1 MTRVK
6 LCGVTRLREARLAVE
21 LGAWA
26 VGLVFHPDS
35 PRACPLGMAADI
47 GAELHREVALTGVFR
62 NAPLDDV
69 IRTAA
74 RARLSIL
81 QLHGDEGPAY
91 CAAAAQRTG
100 CAIMKAARVRGGAD
114 VRGLAAFREADFHLL
129 DTYSA
134 RLPGGTG
141 ETFDWGLVR
150 RHRTGR
156 VPLVLAGG
164 LTPENVGEAVEIVRP
179 WGVDTASGTES
190 RPGRKDLGRVRE
202 FFAAVEA
209 ASAAAQARPDDTP
222 EERESERET
231 LARPATS
238 RSAARLVG

>member
-6 LCGVTRLREARLAVE
+6 LCGVTRLREARLAAE

-26 VGLVFHPDS
+26 VGLVFYPES
-35 PRACPLGMAADI
+35 PRACPLGMASDI
-47 GAELHREVALTGVFR
+47 GAELSREVALTGVFR

-69 IRTAA
+69 VRTAA
-74 RARLSIL
+74 KARLSIL
-81 QLHGDEGPAY
+81 QLHGDEGPTY

-100 CAIMKAARVRGGAD
+100 CAIMKVARVSGAADIRG
-114 VRGLAAFREADFHLL
+114 VAAFREADYHLL
-129 DTYSA
+129 DTHSA
-134 RLPGGTG
+134 HAPGGTG
-141 ETFDWGLVR
+141 ETFDWSLVR

-202 FFAAVEA
+202 FFAAVEV

>member
-6 LCGVTRLREARLAVE
+6 LCGITRLRDARLGAE

-26 VGLVFHPDS
+26 VGLIFHAES

-129 DTYSA
+129 DTHST

-141 ETFDWGLVR
+141 ETFDWELVG

-164 LTPENVGEAVEIVRP
+164 LTPENVGEAIETVRP

-190 RPGRKDLGRVRE
+190 RPGRKDQGRVRE

-209 ASAAAQARPDDTP
+209 ASARAEARPREVV
-222 EERESERET
+222 EEQETGRET
-231 LARPATS
+231 LARPASS